1 MRIAYVCADPG
12 IPVFGTKGASVHVQE
27 VLRGLRRAAAEP
39 VLFASRIG
47 GEPPADLA
55 GLRVI
60 ELPPLPKGEPLARA
74 RAALDANAAVMAALE
89 AAGPFELVYERYSL
103 WSDAG
108 MVWARRAGCPRLLE
122 VNAPLIEEQRKY
134 RGLVLEDEAL
144 RIAQSVFGAAS
155 ALAAVSPGV
164 AAYLEGQP
172 AARGR
177 VHVVANGV
185 DPARFAAAAAGRGQ
199 GNAGK
204 APVIGFL
211 GTLKPWHGLPVL
223 MEAFVRLRR
232 RHGADARLLLV
243 GDGPERDALAA
254 SAEAAGVAAMVEFA
268 GAVEP
273 AAVPDWLA
281 RMDVAVA
288 PYPAL
293 DDFYFSPL
301 KIYEYMAAGLPVV
314 ASAVGHLATVVADGE
329 DGMLVAPDDA
339 DALAAALTVLLA
351 DPARCLRLGRA
362 GRRKVE
368 REHSWDAVVGRL
380 LAIAR
385 GTMVEGQGR

>member
-12 IPVFGTKGASVHVQE
+12 IPVFGSKGASVHVQE
-27 VLRGLRRAAAEP
+27 VLCGLRRAGAEP
-39 VLFASRIG
+39 VLIASRIG
-47 GEPPADLA
+47 GKPPAGLADLT
-55 GLRVI
+55 VI
-60 ELPPLPKGEPLARA
+60 ELPRLPKGEPLARA
-74 RAALDANAAVMAALE
+74 RAALDANSAVMAALD
-89 AAGPFELVYERYSL
+89 AAGPFDLVYERYSL

-108 MVWARRAGCPRLLE
+108 MVWAQRAGCPGLLE

-134 RGLVLEDEAL
+134 RELVLEDEAL

-155 ALAAVSPGV
+155 ALLAVSPGV
-164 AAYLEGQP
+164 AAYLERQP
-172 AARGR
+172 TAHGR

-185 DPARFAAAAAGRGQ
+185 DPARFATAAAGRGAKS
-199 GNAGK
+199 NAAK
-204 APVIGFL
+204 TPVIGFL
-211 GTLKPWHGLPVL
+211 GTLKPWHGLPLL
-223 MEAFVRLRR
+223 MDAFVRLRR
-232 RHGADARLLLV
+232 HGVEARLLLV
-243 GDGPERDALAA
+243 GDGPERDGLAA
-254 SAEAAGVAAMVEFA
+254 AAEAAGIAGAIEFA

-314 ASAVGHLATVVADGE
+314 SSRVGHLATVVADGE
-329 DGMLVAPDDA
+329 DGVLVPADDA
-339 DALAAALTVLLA
+339 DALAAALAGLLA

-362 GRRKVE
+362 GRLKVE
-368 REHSWDAVVGRL
+368 REHSWDAVVARL
-380 LAIAR
+380 LAIAQAAGR
-385 GTMVEGQGR
+385 QGKGR